1 MDPAAKPT
9 ILTTL
14 RPPGDQWACSACT
27 LFNQPA
33 ATACAACEAPRPST
47 GAGRGQ
53 RRKKPRV
60 DAPPPPKRRASPK
73 GAAPKKRRTTPSGGE
88 AARQRLN
95 AQLRK
100 ELAAAKAPRAAF
112 YAAHRSCL
120 EPFTSARDLDALTKK
135 AQPLPDRVARVLV
148 QPEAIKA
155 ELRDYQLQS
164 LDWLADRHE
173 RCGFVPSILGDEMG

>member
-1 MDPAAKPT
+1 MVNF
-9 ILTTL
+9 ILQEAHEKANEIRVKTEHDFNVEKQTL
-14 RPPGDQWACSACT
+14 IH
-27 LFNQPA
+27 
-33 ATACAACEAPRPST
+33 
-47 GAGRGQ
+47 
-53 RRKKPRV
+53 
-60 DAPPPPKRRASPK
+60 
-73 GAAPKKRRTTPSGGE
+73 

-120 EPFTSARDLDALTKK
+120 APFTSGKDLDALTKK

-164 LDWLADRHE
+164 LDW
-173 RCGFVPSILGDEMG
+173 SW